1 MPQLMKGAP
10 VAAALNETTAG
21 LCAGLAQRGVTPTL
35 AVVRVGEREDDLAY
49 ERGLLAR
56 CAKVGVAVRC
66 LPLPS
71 QVSQAHLM
79 EQLRQVN
86 QDSGIHGCLL
96 LRPLPAGLDEE
107 AARNVLD
114 PAKDVDGITDA
125 SLAGL
130 VSGSGRGFA
139 PCTAQACL
147 EVLRYYQVPLEGRR
161 AVVVGRSLVVG
172 RPAALLLD
180 RANATV
186 TVCHSRTRDLPALCR
201 QADVLVAALGR
212 AQALGAD
219 CFRPGQVVVDVGIH
233 VGAEGKL
240 CGDICQADAQQADI
254 CFTPVPG
261 GVGAVTTAVLALHV
275 ARAAQRSSNS
285 D

>member
-1 MPQLMKGAP
+1 MSQLLKGAP
-10 VAAALNETTAG
+10 AAAALNERTAA
-21 LCAGLAQRGVTPTL
+21 LCAALAQKGVTPTL
-35 AVVRVGEREDDLAY
+35 AVVRVGEKPDDLAY

-66 LPLPS
+66 LPLPEG
-71 QVSQAHLM
+71 VSQA
-79 EQLRQVN
+79 QLLGEIRQIN
-86 QDSGIHGCLL
+86 QDPGIHGCLL

-107 AARNVLD
+107 TVRNALD

-130 VSGSGRGFA
+130 VSGSVQGFA

-147 EVLRYYQVPLEGRR
+147 ELLHHYQIPLEGRR

-212 AQALGAD
+212 PQALGAD

-233 VGAEGKL
+233 VGADGRL
-240 CGDICQADAQQADI
+240 CGDICTEAAQQAEV

-261 GVGAVTTAVLALHV
+261 GVGAVTTAVLALHT
-275 ARAAQRSSNS
+275 AQAAQRASNS